1 VTKPMPDEY
10 YQRYKTLTHRELY
23 DKLMAGSPT
32 QINGM
37 VTTWKSMESSANSLA
52 DTLRRDLERLLPNWD
67 SAAGREFQR
76 RLGLIVSF
84 ADALAGEF
92 NSLHTGLST
101 MSSTLA
107 DAKKKAEDPQNTDDM
122 DKTVSGA
129 AKGAAVGSLLGPVG
143 TVGGGIVGG
152 LMGHNQDEEEKQKA
166 RERMVVLVAT
176 LAAEYGV
183 TDHGQ
188 WPGTVVNPPVDLPD
202 GAPNDSVSPNAAPHS
217 SAPHQV
223 PSTGVSDRNTTNLA
237 TTPTQSGPLPSTGD
251 GSGVGTGNGGSTGAD
266 HLVGTGTALQSTG
279 AGLTGAG
286 SGTPSGLLG
295 AGSGLVPGSSGTT
308 LSSGALGV
316 SGLAGAAGVGA
327 GLGGSGGDGR
337 SATGGSRSAAGAGR
351 SAAGSGSGEGDEPD
365 EHLTWLTED
374 DMVWGDDSAPPGVLG
389 TTATVHEPGAPITT
403 DEPQS
408 EQSP

>member
-1 VTKPMPDEY
+1 MPDEY

-52 DTLRRDLERLLPNWD
+52 DTLRHDLERLLPNWD

-84 ADALAGEF
+84 ADALAGEL

-107 DAKKKAEDPQNTDDM
+107 DAKKKAEDPQSTDDA
-122 DKTVSGA
+122 DKTISGA

-152 LMGHNQDEEEKQKA
+152 LMGHNQDEEEKEKA

-183 TDHGQ
+183 TDHSQ
-188 WPGTVVNPPVDLPD
+188 WPVTVVHPPSELPD
-202 GAPNDSVSPNAAPHS
+202 GDPNDSVSPDAAPHS
-217 SAPHQV
+217 SAPHQT
-223 PSTGVSDRNTTNLA
+223 PSTGVSDRNTKNLT
-237 TTPTQSGPLPSTGD
+237 TTPTQSGPLPGTGD
-251 GSGVGTGNGGSTGAD
+251 GSDLSTSGNGSAD
-266 HLVGTGTALQSTG
+266 VDHVVGTGTALQSTG

-286 SGTPSGLLG
+286 SGTPGGLLG
-295 AGSGLVPGSSGTT
+295 AGSGFVPGSSGTT
-308 LSSGALGV
+308 LSSGTLGV
-316 SGLAGAAGVGA
+316 SGLAGTAGVGA
-327 GLGGSGGDGR
+327 GLGGSAGDGR
-337 SATGGSRSAAGAGR
+337 SAVGGNRGAAGTGRGTGR
-351 SAAGSGSGEGDEPD
+351 SAAGTGSGDGDEPD

-374 DMVWGDDSAPPGVLG
+374 DMVWGEDNAPPGVLG
-389 TTATVHEPGAPITT
+389 TTAPVHEQGASGAA
-403 DEPQS
+403 DEPES
-408 EQSP
+408 EPTP